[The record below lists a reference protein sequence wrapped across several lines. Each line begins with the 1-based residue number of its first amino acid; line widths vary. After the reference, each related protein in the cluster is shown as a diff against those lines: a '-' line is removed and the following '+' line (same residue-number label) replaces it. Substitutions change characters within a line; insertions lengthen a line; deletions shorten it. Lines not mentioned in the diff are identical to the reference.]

1 MIVSNLAIG
10 FIGLGGM
17 LFLLIVRVPIA
28 VSLCVVSIA
37 GLWAI
42 RGERAALGALGQVP
56 YDFSASWTLS
66 AVPMFLLMGTF
77 AQKAGIAASVFR
89 AARVLIGF
97 IPGGLAIATNFAAA
111 GFAAVSGSSLAT
123 TAAMGRLAIPEMLE
137 HKYDKALAT
146 SVVAAAGTLGALI
159 PPSVAFVLYG
169 WYAEQSVSKLLMA
182 GIVPGILTALVYCLM
197 IYGRV
202 RANPALAPV
211 PDEPSSSEEKWAAIR
226 DVWPMPVII
235 LLVLVGIYTGT
246 TTPTE
251 AGAAAAAITLL
262 VSITRGQMSWS
273 RFMDSL
279 TEATKTTAMLFF
291 IVIGTVLFTKF
302 LALSGVPR
310 FIASGIQEENLNP
323 ILVILAIC
331 AFYLVLGMFLEGIGV
346 MLVSLP
352 ILLPIAKASG
362 YDLIWFGVIVVKF
375 IEIGLLTPP
384 VGLNAFVVKGVVG
397 DKVELGT
404 IFRGLTWF
412 LAAEAFIMILLIAYP
427 EISLYLPSLLN

>member
-1 MIVSNLAIG
+1 MSSLAIG
-10 FIGLGGM
+10 FVGIGGLI
-17 LFLLIVRVPIA
+17 FLLMIRMPIA
-28 VSLCVVSIA
+28 VALSVVSVG

-42 RGERAALGALGQVP
+42 RGERAALGSLGQVP
-56 YDFSASWTLS
+56 YDFAASWVLS
-66 AVPMFLLMGTF
+66 AVPMFLLMGAF
-77 AQKAGIAASVFR
+77 AQRSGIAKSVFQ
-89 AARVLIGF
+89 AARVMIGG

-137 HKYDKALAT
+137 HKYDKSLAS

-182 GIVPGILTALVYCLM
+182 GIIPGLLTAGVYCTM
-197 IYGRV
+197 IYLRV
-202 RANPALAPV
+202 KRNPDLAPL
-211 PDEPSSSEEKWAAIR
+211 PDEKFTSAEKWAAIR

-235 LLVLVGIYTGT
+235 ILVVAGIYTGT

-251 AGAAAAAITLL
+251 AGAFAAAITLL
-262 VSITRGQMSWS
+262 VALSRGQMNWTT
-273 RFMDSL
+273 FVGSL
-279 TEATKTTAMLFF
+279 TDSAKTTAMLFF

-302 LALSGVPR
+302 LTLSGVPR
-310 FIASGIQEENLNP
+310 FIASGIKSSELSP
-323 ILVILAIC
+323 LLVILSIC
-331 AFYLVLGMFLEGIGV
+331 ALYLVLGMFLEGIGV

-352 ILLPIAKASG
+352 ILLPIAEASG

-397 DKVELGT
+397 DTVELGA
-404 IFRGLTWF
+404 IFKGLTWF
-412 LAAEAFIMILLIAYP
+412 LAAEAFIMVLLISFP
-427 EISLYLPSLLN
+427 EISLFLPSLLD

>member
-1 MIVSNLAIG
+1 MSSLAIG
-10 FIGLGGM
+10 FTGIAGM
-17 LFLLIVRVPIA
+17 ILLLIVRVPIA

-89 AARVLIGF
+89 AARILIGY

-111 GFAAVSGSSLAT
+111 LFAAVSGSSLAT

-182 GIVPGILTALVYCLM
+182 GVLPGILTALVYCIM

-202 RANPALAPV
+202 RAKPSLAPV
-211 PDEPSSSEEKWAAIR
+211 PDESFTAAEKWSAIR

-235 LLVLVGIYTGT
+235 LLVLLGIYTGT

-262 VSITRGQMSWS
+262 VSIIRRQMTRKL
-273 RFMDSL
+273 FVESL

-310 FIASGIQEENLNP
+310 FIASGIRDGNLSP
-323 ILVILAIC
+323 LLVLLAIC
-331 AFYLVLGMFLEGIGV
+331 VFYLILGMFLEGIGV

-384 VGLNAFVVKGVVG
+384 VGLNAFVVKGVVK
-397 DKVELGT
+397 DQVELGT
-404 IFRGLTWF
+404 IFKGLTWF
-412 LAAEAFIMILLIAYP
+412 LAAEAVIMVLLVAFP
-427 EISLYLPSLLN
+427 QISLFLPSLLK

>member
-1 MIVSNLAIG
+1 MSSLAIG
-10 FIGLGGM
+10 FSGLFG
-17 LFLLIVRVPIA
+17 LIVLLMIRVPIA

-77 AQKAGIAASVFR
+77 AQKSGIAKSVFQ

-169 WYAEQSVSKLLMA
+169 WYAEQSVAKLLMA
-182 GIVPGILTALVYCLM
+182 GILPGLLTAGVYCVM
-197 IYGRV
+197 IYTRV
-202 RANPALAPV
+202 RSNPALAPT
-211 PDEPSSSEEKWAAIR
+211 PDDRFSGREKWQAVR

-235 LLVLVGIYTGT
+235 LFVVLGIYTGT

-262 VSITRGQMSWS
+262 VAVSRRQMTWQ
-273 RFMDSL
+273 RFVDSL
-279 TEATKTTAMLFF
+279 SEAAKTTAMLFF

-310 FIASGIQEENLNP
+310 FIAGGIKTAELSP
-323 ILVILAIC
+323 FLVIVAIC
-331 AFYLVLGMFLEGIGV
+331 ILYLILGMFLEGIGV

-384 VGLNAFVVKGVVG
+384 VGLNAFVVKSVAG
-397 DKVELGT
+397 DQVELGT
-404 IFRGLTWF
+404 IFKGLTWF
-412 LAAEAFIMILLIAYP
+412 LAAEALIVVLLIAFP
-427 EISLYLPSLLN
+427 QISLFLPSFLD